1 MRRQLSRDSLE
12 YVAESLS
19 QRHAKPHRRQRHLVA
34 ATSARHVDVAHEECG
49 LAEAQYY
56 DLGQSRSV
64 LTIESRPGMCI
75 GARGCARHGN
85 VEPETIRAL
94 FVALAEERVD
104 YVLVGAV
111 AMDVLGIGRLTEDID
126 LFVRPTPD
134 NIERLRRALR
144 RVWRDPAIEEITAA
158 DLAGDYPAVQYV
170 APDGTPIDIMSRLG
184 DAFAFDDLEASAY
197 TYGDVDVRVATPTT
211 LYRMKR
217 DTVRLRDKADAQVL
231 KEKFGLKE

>member
-1 MRRQLSRDSLE
+1 M
-12 YVAESLS
+12 
-19 QRHAKPHRRQRHLVA
+19 
-34 ATSARHVDVAHEECG
+34 
-49 LAEAQYY
+49 
-56 DLGQSRSV
+56 
-64 LTIESRPGMCI
+64 
-75 GARGCARHGN
+75 
-85 VEPETIRAL
+85 EPETIRAL
-94 FVALAEERVD
+94 FAALRDEKVD

-134 NIERLRRALR
+134 NVDRLRRALR
-144 RVWRDPAIEEITAA
+144 RVWQDPAIDEITAA

-184 DAFAFDDLEASAY
+184 EAFEFGDLEATVY
-197 TYGDVDVRVATPTT
+197 PYGEVDVKVATPAT

-217 DTVRLRDKADAQVL
+217 DTVRLRDKADAQLL